1 MGSSGGL
8 ESTHNSAASASA
20 EPQVSQCHCVA
31 DKVVKRSSPSVS
43 LGYSNM
49 MTPIIRKL

>member
-8 ESTHNSAASASA
+8 ESTHNSAASA
-20 EPQVSQCHCVA
+20 EPQVSQCYCVA
-31 DKVVKRSSPSVS
+31 DKVVKRSLPSVS

-49 MTPIIRKL
+49 VTPIFRKL